1 MVRRIQNK
9 AKQLLKAAR
18 LAIVYGMSVTK
29 FSETQGV
36 SKQLAERLYQDVRDE
51 ESKKRKEN

>member
-36 SKQLAERLYQDVRDE
+36 SKQLAERLYQDVRD
-51 ESKKRKEN
+51 